1 MSARAATVVDPV
13 TGETRRFDEVTG
25 HVSYLVDNSTSQ
37 YNMSVVVAGLPE
49 RRVYDDGE
57 GLGDLLTWPI
67 PFQSA
72 GSLR

>member
-49 RRVYDDGE
+49 RRVYDGGE
-57 GLGDLLTWPI
+57 GLGDVLSWPI
-67 PFQSA
+67 QLPPE
-72 GSLR
+72 GH